1 MNNTIKEYI
10 TKNMRKLTNRYVEE
24 FKEDLEI
31 DLSTLNETTT
41 FPEHLIFIARTCGT
55 FLLFRNKNNAN
66 IIINHYKNNYGAHYF
81 VFNTKKDIPY
91 KKVDWKKA
99 LEIYKRVPR
108 GEKATCVNI

>member
-1 MNNTIKEYI
+1 MNNSIKEYI

-41 FPEHLIFIARTCGT
+41 FPEHLIFIARSCGT
-55 FLLFRNKNNAN
+55 YLLFRNKNSAD
-66 IIINHYKNNYGAHYF
+66 IIINHYKNKLGTHYF
-81 VFNTKKDIPY
+81 IFNTKKDISY

-99 LEIYKRVPR
+99 LEYIKEYP
-108 GEKATCVNI
+108 EKEKQHA

>member
-41 FPEHLIFIARTCGT
+41 FLEHLIFIARTCGT
-55 FLLFRNKNNAN
+55 YLLFINKDSAD
-66 IIINHYKNNYGAHYF
+66 IIINHYQNKLGTHYF
-81 VFNTKKDIPY
+81 IFNTKKIY
-91 KKVDWKKA
+91 LIKK
-99 LEIYKRVPR
+99 
-108 GEKATCVNI
+108 

>member
-10 TKNMRKLTNRYVEE
+10 TKNMRKLNNRYVEE
-24 FKEDLEI
+24 FKENLEI

-41 FPEHLIFIARTCGT
+41 FPEHLIFIARKCGT

-81 VFNTKKDIPY
+81 IFNTQKNTPY
-91 KKVDWKKA
+91 KEVNWKKA
-99 LEIYKRVPR
+99 LEYIKEYPEE
-108 GEKATCVNI
+108 EKQHA

>member
-10 TKNMRKLTNRYVEE
+10 TKNMRKLNNRYVEE

-41 FPEHLIFIARTCGT
+41 FPEHLIFIARKCGT

-66 IIINHYKNNYGAHYF
+66 IKRNTLITIHNLNKFLADYYLFKIVCNSAYKNKQG
-81 VFNTKKDIPY
+81 VFERWY
-91 KKVDWKKA
+91 
-99 LEIYKRVPR
+99 LE
-108 GEKATCVNI
+108 